1 MYQNIY
7 DCTSV
12 SRSAVSP
19 FFLSVQFPDIGPA
32 TLPPSGQG
40 FEHEPAAG
48 LSCQSVLCRMDV
60 VSKGTQHAVEGWERR
75 KEK

>member
-1 MYQNIY
+1 MIVVQ
-7 DCTSV
+7 CL
-12 SRSAVSP
+12 ALLCHP
-19 FFLSVQFPDIGPA
+19 FFFSVQFPDIGPA

-40 FEHEPAAG
+40 FEHKPAVG
-48 LSCQSVLCRMDV
+48 LSCESVLRRMDV